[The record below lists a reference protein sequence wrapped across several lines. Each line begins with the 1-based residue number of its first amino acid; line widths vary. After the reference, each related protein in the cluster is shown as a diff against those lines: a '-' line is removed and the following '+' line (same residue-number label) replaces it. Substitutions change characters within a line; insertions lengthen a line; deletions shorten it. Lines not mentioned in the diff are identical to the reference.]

1 MLLRSG
7 VGRLRLVDFDQ
18 VTLSSLNRH
27 AVATRA
33 DVGTPKAL
41 ALARHFR
48 EISPETHV
56 DARVAMYDEVSAP
69 RERPRRTAEAARPR
83 LPRTSYWRA
92 TPTLCWTA

>member
-7 VGRLRLVDFDQ
+7 VGRLRLIDFDQ

-48 EISPETHV
+48 EISPETQV
-56 DARVAMYDEVSAP
+56 DARVAMYDEVSAS
-69 RERPRRTAEAARPR
+69 A
-83 LPRTSYWRA
+83 RTSQRAALMWRVA
-92 TPTLCWTA
+92 GC